1 MLQNVLSVIEVIK
14 LSCSQ
19 ISNADIQRLRFKSLT
34 TLWLM
39 DSGIRYQFCVVM
51 QQKLVDAF
59 YESKNELYINEY

>member
-19 ISNADIQRLRFKSLT
+19 IANADIQRLRFKSLT

-39 DSGIRYQFCVVM
+39 DSGIRYQFCVVSK
-51 QQKLVDAF
+51 KLVDAF